1 MKELKE
7 SLDERRNALNNTRGE
22 EIEMRNRIEEHQ
34 KVLVD
39 NQKRAKHWTEKLKH
53 LTLNEL
59 SSMLGDECQELVEY
73 SDDELADMDK
83 EKLKAEIAILE
94 GISSFRAMI

>member
-1 MKELKE
+1 MSVKADELKELKE
-7 SLDERRNALNNTRGE
+7 SLDERRAALTATRGE

-53 LTLNEL
+53 LALNEL
-59 SSMLGDECQELVEY
+59 RY
-73 SDDELADMDK
+73 K
-83 EKLKAEIAILE
+83 KARVSI
-94 GISSFRAMI
+94 